1 MVHTRRQDAM
11 SVSSLSQH
19 ESDSEKDSLPDSED
33 LSDDQIQELLKQ
45 AEARLRQKAAN
56 TTLTQRDTLSGFRIP
71 RLDPGTLTQPYVQS
85 KGDIAR
91 VNSARLL
98 DETDRKLSNRPRK
111 VEDPVVVKKKIA
123 ERLSHT
129 SLTAMPQEKK
139 ATAGPQ
145 WFDLPRTDLTPE
157 LKRDLQLLKMRSVLD
172 PKRHYKKENGK
183 AKAPEFSQVA
193 TIVEGPTEFF
203 SGRLLNRDRKKTF
216 VDEVLAREAQTGRF
230 KNKYNDVQAAKT
242 SGKKDFYKSLKAKR
256 HGGVRKR

>member
-11 SVSSLSQH
+11 GVSSLSQH

-123 ERLSHT
+123 E
-129 SLTAMPQEKK
+129 EKK

-172 PKRHYKKENGK
+172 LKRHYKKENGK

-256 HGGVRKR
+256 HGG

>member
-1 MVHTRRQDAM
+1 MG
-11 SVSSLSQH
+11 VSSLSQH
-19 ESDSEKDSLPDSED
+19 ESEPEKDSLPDSED

-45 AEARLRQKAAN
+45 AESRLRQKAAN
-56 TTLTQRDTLSGFRIP
+56 TALTQRDTLSGFRIP

-85 KGDIAR
+85 NGDIAR

-123 ERLSHT
+123 E
-129 SLTAMPQEKK
+129 EKK

-183 AKAPEFSQVA
+183 AKAPEFSHVA

-216 VDEVLAREAQTGRF
+216 VDEVLAGEAQTGRF
-230 KNKYNDVQAAKT
+230 KNKYND
-242 SGKKDFYKSLKAKR
+242 
-256 HGGVRKR
+256 

>member
-1 MVHTRRQDAM
+1 M
-11 SVSSLSQH
+11 
-19 ESDSEKDSLPDSED
+19 
-33 LSDDQIQELLKQ
+33 
-45 AEARLRQKAAN
+45 
-56 TTLTQRDTLSGFRIP
+56 
-71 RLDPGTLTQPYVQS
+71 
-85 KGDIAR
+85 
-91 VNSARLL
+91 
-98 DETDRKLSNRPRK
+98 
-111 VEDPVVVKKKIA
+111 
-123 ERLSHT
+123 
-129 SLTAMPQEKK
+129 SLTAMLQEKK

-183 AKAPEFSQVA
+183 AKAPEFSHVA

-216 VDEVLAREAQTGRF
+216 VDEVLAGEAQTGRF

-242 SGKKDFYKSLKAKR
+242 SGKKDFYKALKAKR